1 MQHSSI
7 NMVNNRE
14 DLILATLS
22 SSQKL
27 HSENF
32 EYKSLFLNS
41 IAPDETNARFLPSV
55 FIENEHARQFTE
67 RKLSKKQLVDLYDAE
82 GQVIIGKDC
91 IVNCLKYASSDWKK
105 ANQTIESIIELGENI
120 SVSEVIQAPT
130 VYPLDGNKYQILT
143 GHRRFFA
150 LIFTYGL
157 DHAAQFKVYDSKP
170 LLYKVKQFQENASRE
185 DLPQYG
191 KLQAFLSAMHEI
203 DGIDQA
209 RLKIGEKKMTVRD
222 KAKNLG
228 VSMGAFDNYNVL
240 TRYSEVIQ
248 AYEKGLSASF
258 VKVKKV
264 ILECEQNYRELH
276 DKKVLSLGDKRQIG
290 EQIVA
295 RLSGKNT
302 ASKTS
307 KTYHL
312 KKISQ
317 VDVLKKLLFMD
328 VSTLETDIDWTSLNW
343 EDHDQVNKALESLL
357 EKLT

>member
-1 MQHSSI
+1 
-7 NMVNNRE
+7 MVNNRD

-22 SSQKL
+22 NSQKL
-27 HSENF
+27 HSESF
-32 EYKSLFLNS
+32 EYQSLFLNL
-41 IAPDETNARFLPSV
+41 IVPDATNARFLPSV
-55 FIENEHARQFTE
+55 FIENEHARQFIE
-67 RKLSKKQLVDLYDAE
+67 RKLTKKQLVDLYDAE

-91 IVNCLKYASSDWKK
+91 IINCLKYASSDWKK

-130 VYPLDGNKYQILT
+130 VYPLEGNKYQILT

-150 LIFTYGL
+150 LIFTFGL

-191 KLQAFLSAMHEI
+191 KLQAFLSAMQEI

-209 RLKIGEKKMTVRD
+209 RLKIGEKKMTIRD

-240 TRYSEVIQ
+240 TRYSEVID

-258 VKVKKV
+258 VKVKKI

-276 DKKVLSLGDKRQIG
+276 DKKVLNLGDKKKIG
-290 EQIVA
+290 ETIVA
-295 RLSGKNT
+295 RLSGKTTPNG
-302 ASKTS
+302 KN
-307 KTYHL
+307 KTYNL
-312 KKISQ
+312 KKITQ
-317 VDVLKKLLFMD
+317 VDVLKKLLFLD
-328 VSTLETDIDWTSLNW
+328 VSTLDTDIDWEQLDW
-343 EDHDQVNKALESLL
+343 DDHTQVNKALEGLL
-357 EKLT
+357 NKLR